1 MAALPTYQKVQESTV
16 YTMQYIMTAKLAKL
30 YTFSVSDQVLWE
42 LQQCIREY
50 MKYYINHSFKSLKIL
65 DTIRTK
71 FKPLPIFNVYK
82 VFHNANPI
90 CIQMAGGKNDGE
102 NLEHFLGNR
111 TD

>member
-1 MAALPTYQKVQESTV
+1 MDTKVNL
-16 YTMQYIMTAKLAKL
+16 KLWVK
-30 YTFSVSDQVLWE
+30 VKKDWRDSDFL
-42 LQQCIREY
+42 I
-50 MKYYINHSFKSLKIL
+50 KIL

-102 NLEHFLGNR
+102 NLEHFWETGRIDDYLEICR
-111 TD
+111 EKRVTESRK